1 MADTLTY
8 KKVKINDV
16 DVPDMIQR
24 ETRNGVSDVAFI
36 PIIDLNNRDAVEYK
50 EWVDAGNTPANA
62 D

>member
-8 KKVKINDV
+8 KKIKYNDI
-16 DVPDMIQR
+16 DIPDMIQR

-36 PIIDLNNRDAVEYK
+36 PISDLRNRDAVEYK
-50 EWVDAGNTPANA
+50 DWVDAGNTPANA

>member
-8 KKVKINDV
+8 KKIKYNDI
-16 DVPDMIQR
+16 DIPDMIQR

-36 PIIDLNNRDAVEYK
+36 PISDLRNRDAVEYK
-50 EWVDAGNTPANA
+50 DWVDAGNTPADA

>member
-24 ETRNGVSDVAFI
+24 ETRNGASDVAFI

>member
-24 ETRNGVSDVAFI
+24 ETRNGASDVAFI
-36 PIIDLNNRDAVEYK
+36 PIDDLNNRDAVEYK
-50 EWVDAGNTPANA
+50 EWLDIGNRPTES

>member
-8 KKVKINDV
+8 KKIKYNDI

-36 PIIDLNNRDAVEYK
+36 PISDLRNRDAVEYK
-50 EWVDAGNTPANA
+50 AWVDAGNSPADA